1 MRVTVPRKWK
11 IFSLLVIASGL
22 VSVAVLKWAPPYQG
36 LVWLYVYSIP
46 SHVYISILPHEPV
59 LLYIGKLYN
68 IVLVVIA
75 AGLGTVVA
83 GFIDYE
89 TLGPA
94 LKHRTI
100 KNLYHDKKF
109 YRKAVELFYKA
120 PFWVIVVAAFTPIP
134 YYPIK
139 LLSIASDYPEGK
151 YLGALTVGRIPRYFL
166 LAYAG
171 LALHVPNWVLMVLF
185 IALLIMAFAKR
196 GARLLKT
203 GAAKILKHWKGTT
216 ENEAFQ

>member
-1 MRVTVPRKWK
+1 M
-11 IFSLLVIASGL
+11 IMSGL
-22 VSVAVLKWAPPYQG
+22 ISGAVLKWAPTYKG

-46 SHVYISILPHEPV
+46 SHVYISVLPHEPV

-68 IVLVVIA
+68 IVLVVVA
-75 AGLGTVVA
+75 AGLGTAVA

-89 TLGPA
+89 TLGFA
-94 LKHRTI
+94 LKHRSI
-100 KNLYHDKKF
+100 KNLYHNKGF

-151 YLGALTVGRIPRYFL
+151 YLCALTVGRVPRYFL

-171 LALHVPNWVLMVLF
+171 LALNIPNWILMALF
-185 IALLIMAFAKR
+185 VAMLIMAFAKR
-196 GARLLKT
+196 GAQMMKKT
-203 GAAKILKHWKGTT
+203 VTKVFKHQKGAA
-216 ENEAFQ
+216 ENEVFQQNSFENS